1 MYIQNKNGDSNEN
14 MQRVIGQFLGAANRR
29 PEIKMAYTTFR
40 MDTPSYNFDID
51 REKALK
57 NGVALGDIFTALQV
71 YYGSVQI
78 NDFTAYGR
86 NFKVVAQADVDYRM
100 DPSANKFLTV
110 KDSSGNMIP
119 ISTFITPKKSNAI
132 SVITRYNNFPAVKI
146 SGNQA
151 DGYSSGQALDALEE
165 VAAEVLPTGYSYAF
179 VESSAQEKE
188 AGGKTIYALALGMLF
203 VFLSLAALYES
214 WKVPFVVL
222 FGMPTGFF
230 GACLGAWMFNVY
242 NDIYFQ
248 IGLLTI
254 IGLAAKNAI
263 LIVEYAKVPDRCGH
277 GAA

>member
-1 MYIQNKNGDSNEN
+1 M
-14 MQRVIGQFLGAANRR
+14 
-29 PEIKMAYTTFR
+29 
-40 MDTPSYNFDID
+40 
-51 REKALK
+51 
-57 NGVALGDIFTALQV
+57 
-71 YYGSVQI
+71 
-78 NDFTAYGR
+78 
-86 NFKVVAQADVDYRM
+86 
-100 DPSANKFLTV
+100 
-110 KDSSGNMIP
+110 
-119 ISTFITPKKSNAI
+119 
-132 SVITRYNNFPAVKI
+132 
-146 SGNQA
+146 
-151 DGYSSGQALDALEE
+151 DALEE

-263 LIVEYAKVPDRCGH
+263 LIVEYAKVRTDAGMAPLK
-277 GAA
+277 AAVEASKIRLRPILMTSLLLFWETFRWPCRQVRARILVPKWGLPWYSVFFLRQRFKFLSYQCCLLLLKSSILEAFVRKNW